1 MHLSTVKSIL
11 NISCASS
18 KCLIYDTEVHMLIL
32 YDEKDIKKEG
42 MQEQMY
48 NPPIFS
54 QLPSNNYSECFRD
67 YFYFF
72 TVSATAVS
80 QIAL

>member
-48 NPPIFS
+48 NPPIFLS
-54 QLPSNNYSECFRD
+54 CL
-67 YFYFF
+67 
-72 TVSATAVS
+72 
-80 QIAL
+80 QIIIANVLEIIFIFLQY

>member
-11 NISCASS
+11 NISCVSS

-48 NPPIFS
+48 NPPIFFS
-54 QLPSNNYSECFRD
+54 CLQIIIANVLEIIFIFLQYLLQLQAR
-67 YFYFF
+67 
-72 TVSATAVS
+72 
-80 QIAL
+80 